1 MSKDSVLG
9 LFRQHAD
16 THPERP
22 ALVDRE
28 RSFSYRELDRL
39 SDRLAAH
46 LARRGVARGERLPL
60 LAERSAELVIAILAA
75 AKCAAAYVP
84 VDRRQPDRRKQE
96 ILRQCQAPVALATQA
111 EDLPGQPV
119 EVIAQVLATS
129 AAGAAPRPALD
140 GSEALYVIF
149 TSGTTGEPKGV
160 VIESR
165 SLSNLVDWHNR
176 RFEMDQRSRTTLMA
190 GVGFDVCQWEIW
202 STLCAGAC
210 LHLVPDEVRPA
221 PAALLAFFAEQRISH
236 AFAPTVMVPALV
248 EQPAPPSLA
257 LRYLFCAG
265 KNCRRSQ
272 PAGCPIPWWITT
284 ARPKPRS
291 SPPAASSTPK
301 LIGGPPRSARPSTVA
316 RHSFSTPTTGLAM
329 ATGPAS

>member
-46 LARRGVARGERLPL
+46 LARRGVARGELLPL

-84 VDRRQPDRRKQE
+84 VDRRQPDRRKRE
-96 ILRQCQAPVALATQA
+96 ILRQCQAPLALATQA

-119 EVIAQVLATS
+119 EAIAQALATS

-176 RFEMDQRSRTTLMA
+176 RFNMDQRSRTTLMA

-210 LHLVPDEVRPA
+210 LHLVPDEVRPD

-236 AFAPTVMVPALV
+236 AFAPTVMVPAL
-248 EQPAPPSLA
+248 
-257 LRYLFCAG
+257 
-265 KNCRRSQ
+265 
-272 PAGCPIPWWITT
+272 
-284 ARPKPRS
+284 
-291 SPPAASSTPK
+291 
-301 LIGGPPRSARPSTVA
+301 
-316 RHSFSTPTTGLAM
+316 
-329 ATGPAS
+329 

>member
-46 LARRGVARGERLPL
+46 LARRGVARGELLPCWPN
-60 LAERSAELVIAILAA
+60 ARPNWSSPSWRPPSAQRPTYRWTVGNPTGASGSPPP
-75 AKCAAAYVP
+75 VP
-84 VDRRQPDRRKQE
+84 SP
-96 ILRQCQAPVALATQA
+96 LALATHA

-119 EVIAQVLATS
+119 EVIAQALATS

-165 SLSNLVDWHNR
+165 SWPTSWAG
-176 RFEMDQRSRTTLMA
+176 TTGA
-190 GVGFDVCQWEIW
+190 SIW
-202 STLCAGAC
+202 INGA
-210 LHLVPDEVRPA
+210 
-221 PAALLAFFAEQRISH
+221 
-236 AFAPTVMVPALV
+236 
-248 EQPAPPSLA
+248 APP
-257 LRYLFCAG
+257 
-265 KNCRRSQ
+265 
-272 PAGCPIPWWITT
+272 
-284 ARPKPRS
+284 
-291 SPPAASSTPK
+291 
-301 LIGGPPRSARPSTVA
+301 
-316 RHSFSTPTTGLAM
+316 
-329 ATGPAS
+329 

>member
-46 LARRGVARGERLPL
+46 LARRGVARGELLPL

-96 ILRQCQAPVALATQA
+96 ILRQCQAPVVLATQA

-119 EVIAQVLATS
+119 EVIAQALATS

-165 SLSNLVDWHNR
+165 SLANLVGWHNR
-176 RFEMDQRSRTTLMA
+176 RFNMDQRSRTTLMA
-190 GVGFDVCQWEIW
+190 GVGFDVSQWEIW

-210 LHLVPDEVRPA
+210 LHLVPDEVRPD

-236 AFAPTVMVPALV
+236 AFAPTVMVPALA

-265 KNCRRSQ
+265 E
-272 PAGCPIPWWITT
+272 
-284 ARPKPRS
+284 
-291 SPPAASSTPK
+291 K
-301 LIGGPPRSARPSTVA
+301 L
-316 RHSFSTPTTGLAM
+316 
-329 ATGPAS
+329 